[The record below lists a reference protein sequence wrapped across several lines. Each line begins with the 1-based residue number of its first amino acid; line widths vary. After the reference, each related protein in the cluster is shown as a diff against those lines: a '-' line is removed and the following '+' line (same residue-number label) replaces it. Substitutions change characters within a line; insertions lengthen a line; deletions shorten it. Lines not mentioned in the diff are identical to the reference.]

1 MNLPGEK
8 NGNYFTLSDNAKL
21 YYTEYGHGEPIV
33 LIHGWPCSGLF
44 FKRNV
49 LALSEKHRV
58 IVPDLRGFGN
68 SGKALHGHSICQ
80 YAKDLHELFCH
91 LDLKNIHL
99 AGWSMGGQIVLSY
112 YDQFKS
118 TERIASLALLD
129 SDPYPFSQEDWNS
142 HGLKE
147 RRWEGLDDMFQSY
160 QADKTTF
167 LKGFGEKIFLHKNP
181 TDEER
186 EWILR
191 EMKKTPTWIGMASYS
206 DFCISDYSRILPDI
220 KVPVAVFGC
229 DSGVYPAGIHM
240 AQLLAEK
247 IPQGRAFPFTDG
259 GHFFFYEASEKF
271 NRTYSDFIRSI

>member
-1 MNLPGEK
+1 MNFPGEK
-8 NGNYFTLSDNAKL
+8 SGNYFILSDSAKL
-21 YYTEYGHGEPIV
+21 YYTEYGHGKPIV

-68 SGKALHGHSICQ
+68 SGKTLDGHNICQ

-112 YDQFKS
+112 YDQFES
-118 TERIASLALLD
+118 AGRIASLALLD
-129 SDPYPFSQEDWNS
+129 SDPYPFSQEEWNS

-147 RRWEGLDDMFQSY
+147 RRWEGLDDMLQSY
-160 QADKTTF
+160 QADKITF

-181 TDEER
+181 TDDER

-206 DFCISDYSRILPDI
+206 DFCISDYARILPDI

-229 DSGVYPAGIHM
+229 DSGVYPAGIRM

-247 IPQGRAFPFTDG
+247 IPQGRDFPFTDG